1 MQWRPHVPYTVTS
14 SKVTTSCRV
23 LEPQRRHSAT
33 GKAVHSEE
41 HLERTD
47 RQLRDELQWSFSVS
61 LTSCLW
67 VCCEFKLTTSAVQ
80 TFKSRLSCPQV
91 GECLMLKR
99 QIVGV
104 RKQIHDNRELLLLF
118 FFNLEPAI
126 RAESF
131 HLLLTRSRTGWI
143 VLENTPRVSRDC
155 SALILFV
162 LLWISFHTWQVWQ
175 SLFPLFT
182 PLSESC

>member
-118 FFNLEPAI
+118 FFQ
-126 RAESF
+126 SGTS
-131 HLLLTRSRTGWI
+131 HQSWI
-143 VLENTPRVSRDC
+143 LSSAANPQQNRLNRVGKHSP
-155 SALILFV
+155 S
-162 LLWISFHTWQVWQ
+162 
-175 SLFPLFT
+175 
-182 PLSESC
+182 